1 MAHFYYAGKTLQGV
15 NVEGAIEAIDQRAAR
30 VALREQS
37 IIALSLKRR
46 LHPKFTWQ
54 SAITHRQ
61 IHHLVRQL
69 ATMISAGIPLLSCF
83 DIACTAN
90 RQSNMRQV
98 LKNIRSDLAGGEALS
113 RAMAKYPQQFDPL
126 FCQLVH
132 NGEMSGTLGIVLQR
146 LASDSAKRET
156 LRLKLKTA
164 LTYPITVLILSLAV
178 TLLLLITVVPKFA
191 ANFADFG
198 AQLPPAT
205 VALIAVSNFVVDY
218 AATLVVALTL
228 IIIMTRYALQRSQTL
243 RHFKDRQLLRM
254 PLIGPVV
261 QKTATTRLSRT
272 LAATI
277 ASHLPIVDALRAAA
291 QCTGNQAYNAA
302 VKVAE
307 KRLIAGDSLSRAFA
321 DEPLFP
327 AVLQQY
333 VAIGEQCGALEQI
346 LNAAAI
352 QFEEDLDN
360 TIQRFIDLLEPAI
373 MVVLALLIGAIILA
387 LYMPIFELGAVI

>member
-1 MAHFYYAGKTLQGV
+1 MS
-15 NVEGAIEAIDQRAAR
+15 RALSR
-30 VALREQS
+30 PLTSALREQS
-37 IIALSLKRR
+37 IITLSLKRR

-54 SAITHRQ
+54 YAITHRQ
-61 IHHLVRQL
+61 MHHFVRQL
-69 ATMISAGIPLLSCF
+69 ATMISAGIPLLNCF
-83 DIACTAN
+83 DIASTAN
-90 RQSNMRQV
+90 RQSNMRQM
-98 LKNIRSDLAGGEALS
+98 LKNIGSDLAGGEALS
-113 RAMAKYPQQFDPL
+113 RAMTKYPQQFDPL

-132 NGEMSGTLGIVLQR
+132 NGEISGTLGSVLQ
-146 LASDSAKRET
+146 
-156 LRLKLKTA
+156 LKKA
-164 LTYPITVLILSLAV
+164 MTYPIRVMILSVAV

-191 ANFADFG
+191 ANFADFD

-205 VALIAVSNFVVDY
+205 VALIAASNFVVDY

-228 IIIMTRYALQRSQTL
+228 IIIMTRYALQRIQTL
-243 RHFKDRQLLRM
+243 RHFKDRQLLRT

-261 QKTATTRLSRT
+261 QKLATARLSRT

-277 ASHLPIVDALRAAA
+277 ASHLPIVDALQAAA

>member
-1 MAHFYYAGKTLQGV
+1 MHHF
-15 NVEGAIEAIDQRAAR
+15 
-30 VALREQS
+30 
-37 IIALSLKRR
+37 
-46 LHPKFTWQ
+46 
-54 SAITHRQ
+54 
-61 IHHLVRQL
+61 VRQL
-69 ATMISAGIPLLSCF
+69 ATMISAGIPLLNCF

-90 RQSNMRQV
+90 RQSNMRQM
-98 LKNIRSDLAGGEALS
+98 LKNISSDLAGGEALS
-113 RAMAKYPQQFDPL
+113 RAMTKYPQQFDPL

-132 NGEMSGTLGIVLQR
+132 NGEISGTLGSVLQLKKA
-146 LASDSAKRET
+146 LA
-156 LRLKLKTA
+156 
-164 LTYPITVLILSLAV
+164 YPIRVMILSVAV

-191 ANFADFG
+191 ANFADFD

-205 VALIAVSNFVVDY
+205 VALIAASNFVVDY

-243 RHFKDRQLLRM
+243 RHFKDRQLLRT

-261 QKTATTRLSRT
+261 QKLATARLSRT

-277 ASHLPIVDALRAAA
+277 ASHLPIVDALQAAA

-321 DEPLFP
+321 DEPLFQ

-333 VAIGEQCGALEQI
+333 VAIGEQCGALEQM

-352 QFEEDLDN
+352 KFEEDLDN

>member
-1 MAHFYYAGKTLQGV
+1 MRHFHYAGKTLQGV

-37 IIALSLKRR
+37 IITLSLTRR

-61 IHHLVRQL
+61 MHHFIRQL
-69 ATMISAGIPLLSCF
+69 ATMIRAGIPLLSCF

-90 RQSNMRQV
+90 RQSNMRQM

-113 RAMAKYPQQFDPL
+113 RAMAKYPEQFDPL

-132 NGEMSGTLGIVLQR
+132 NGEISGTLGSVIQR
-146 LASDSAKRET
+146 LAGDSAKREK
-156 LRLKLKTA
+156 LRLKLKKA
-164 LTYPITVLILSLAV
+164 LTYPITVMFLSFAV

-191 ANFADFG
+191 ANFADFD

-205 VALIAVSNFVVDY
+205 VALIAASDFVIDY

-228 IIIMTRYALQRSQTL
+228 IIIMARHALKHSQTL

-254 PLIGPVV
+254 PLIGPVAT
-261 QKTATTRLSRT
+261 KTATARLSRT
-272 LAATI
+272 LATTI
-277 ASHLPIVDALRAAA
+277 ASHLPIIDALQGAA
-291 QCTGNQAYNAA
+291 QCSGNQAYDAA

-327 AVLQQY
+327 DVLQQY
-333 VAIGEQCGALEQI
+333 VAIGEQSGALEEM
-346 LNAAAI
+346 LSAAAT
-352 QFEEDLDN
+352 QFEEDLDS
-360 TIQRFIDLLEPAI
+360 TIQRFIDLLEPTI

-387 LYMPIFELGAVI
+387 LYMPIFEIGAVI

>member
-1 MAHFYYAGKTLQGV
+1 MRHFHYAGETLQGV

-37 IIALSLKRR
+37 IITLSLTRR

-61 IHHLVRQL
+61 MHHFIRQL
-69 ATMISAGIPLLSCF
+69 ATMIRAGIPLLSCF

-90 RQSNMRQV
+90 RQSNMRQM

-113 RAMAKYPQQFDPL
+113 RAMAKYPEQFDPL

-132 NGEMSGTLGIVLQR
+132 NGEISGTLGSMLQR
-146 LASDSAKRET
+146 LAGDSAKREK
-156 LRLKLKTA
+156 LRLKLKKA
-164 LTYPITVLILSLAV
+164 LTYPITVMFLSFAV

-191 ANFADFG
+191 ANFADFD

-205 VALIAVSNFVVDY
+205 VALIAASDFVIDY

-228 IIIMTRYALQRSQTL
+228 IIIMARHALKHSQTL

-254 PLIGPVV
+254 PLIGPVAT
-261 QKTATTRLSRT
+261 KTATARLSRT
-272 LAATI
+272 LATTI
-277 ASHLPIVDALRAAA
+277 ASHLPIIDALQGAA
-291 QCTGNQAYNAA
+291 QCSGNQAYDAA

-327 AVLQQY
+327 DVLQQY
-333 VAIGEQCGALEQI
+333 VAIGEQSGALEEM
-346 LNAAAI
+346 LSAAAT
-352 QFEEDLDN
+352 QFEEDLDS
-360 TIQRFIDLLEPAI
+360 TIQRFIDLLEPTI

-387 LYMPIFELGAVI
+387 LYMPIFEIGAVI